1 MFEKSARAAATAA
14 ALGLACAFAPVMGAG
29 QAHAQA
35 QNSGTTNVT
44 FCNNTGAKIFI
55 ALVYYEA
62 RTSRWMLS
70 AWKTRNPGQC
80 ASSGSYRSG
89 IIYYFAEKEGGREY
103 WPAKARVEKTFCV
116 PRQAVERVQ
125 LGGNCAAGERL
136 LGFRG
141 FNATTANFKFNFD

>member
-1 MFEKSARAAATAA
+1 MFEKSARAAASAA
-14 ALGLACAFAPVMGAG
+14 MLGLAAVFLPIMGAG
-29 QAHAQA
+29 LAHAQA
-35 QNSGTTNVT
+35 QSGARTNVT
-44 FCNNTGAKIFI
+44 LCNNTGATIYI
-55 ALVYYEA
+55 ALVYQEA

-70 AWKTRNPGQC
+70 AWKPRNPGQC

-89 IIYYFAEKEGGREY
+89 IIYYFAEKEGGREF

-125 LGGNCAAGERL
+125 TGGNCAPGERL

-141 FNATTANFKFNFD
+141 FNATTASFKFNFE

>member
-1 MFEKSARAAATAA
+1 MTKTSARVATAIATMALTLLA
-14 ALGLACAFAPVMGAG
+14 APIMGTG
-29 QAHAQA
+29 QFEARA

-44 FCNNTGAKIFI
+44 FCNNTGAKIYI
-55 ALVYYEA
+55 AMVYYEA

-125 LGGNCAAGERL
+125 LGGNCAPGERL

-141 FNATTANFKFNFD
+141 FNATTANFKFSFD